1 MKPGGKN
8 KQKSYIRDLYNWNG
22 SVLLGGGGGLILKN
36 KKKLRIF
43 NLRRSDRIFMKLHI

>member
-1 MKPGGKN
+1 MKLGGKN

-22 SVLLGGGGGLILKN
+22 SALWGGVILKN

-43 NLRRSDRIFMKLHI
+43 NLQRSDRTFMKLHI

>member
-1 MKPGGKN
+1 MKLGGKN
-8 KQKSYIRDLYNWNG
+8 KQKSYIRDLHNWNG
-22 SVLLGGGGGLILKN
+22 SALLGGGLILKD